1 MIWYHNLQFQLL
13 NIPKVNNDDT
23 RITSVDVIW
32 VSRDQCDTQHVT
44 ITCNY
49 NLLEKILHSQ
59 SSILLLAFL
68 TDLSVASIV
77 CLVV

>member
-13 NIPKVNNDDT
+13 NIPKVNIDDT

-32 VSRDQCDTQHVT
+32 VSWDQCDTQHVT

-59 SSILLLAFL
+59 SSILLLTFL
-68 TDLSVASIV
+68 TDLSLASIV
-77 CLVV
+77 YLAV